1 MNIERNGGG
10 GREDKEI
17 FLDLCSL
24 IFSVDTSRDCTAA
37 REYLLPVL
45 EATAY
50 FGMPKL
56 KQHSRHAVPVN
67 PKQQKQFNGDRMT
80 VGDAVVL
87 RGKRKVQ
94 KNRQRPFIF
103 SSTQLGTAPRPVPS
117 PRCLLPAARVC
128 FLLSRFLS
136 DDDIPFPHVFFQV
149 AAALLKDSR
158 VDELVRRGEHCV
170 EH

>member
-1 MNIERNGGG
+1 MAVEKTKRFFGICVAN
-10 GREDKEI
+10 
-17 FLDLCSL
+17 
-24 IFSVDTSRDCTAA
+24 FSVDTSRDCTAA

-67 PKQQKQFNGDRMT
+67 PKQQKQNGDRMT

-103 SSTQLGTAPRPVPS
+103 SSTQLGTVPRPVPS

-128 FLLSRFLS
+128 FLLARFLS

-158 VDELVRRGEHCV
+158 VDELVRKGEHCV

>member
-1 MNIERNGGG
+1 MAVEKTKRFFGICVAN
-10 GREDKEI
+10 
-17 FLDLCSL
+17 
-24 IFSVDTSRDCTAA
+24 FSVDTSRDCTAA

-94 KNRQRPFIF
+94 KIDNDRLSFHLRNLEQPP
-103 SSTQLGTAPRPVPS
+103 SGALPPVPTPS
-117 PRCLLPAARVC
+117 RARV
-128 FLLSRFLS
+128 LSSISLS
-136 DDDIPFPHVFFQV
+136 
-149 AAALLKDSR
+149 K
-158 VDELVRRGEHCV
+158 
-170 EH
+170 